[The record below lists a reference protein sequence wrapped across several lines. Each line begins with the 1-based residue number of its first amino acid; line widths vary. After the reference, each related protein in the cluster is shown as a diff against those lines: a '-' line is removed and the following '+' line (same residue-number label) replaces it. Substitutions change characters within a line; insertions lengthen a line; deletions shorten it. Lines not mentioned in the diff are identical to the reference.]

1 MSSFLF
7 VSTYDLR
14 RNTSG
19 NIRTVALMNALQKQG
34 HSVDCIF
41 VPKDSPSDK
50 NIYENLIKI
59 NKLFTY
65 PKSDL
70 SFIEKKAPSG
80 KGEISALHFFRR
92 YLIQMFTSLSVYDVF
107 GLILGKLRRKD
118 LACLRDSYDYIISS
132 SEPRSS
138 HKFAEKIIKLKGYS
152 AKWILYWGDPM
163 TNDVASTKLF
173 RNSES
178 KEEQRLLSVS
188 DFSLYTNP
196 CAAAYM
202 KKKYPKHARKIDW
215 IPTSDFEKDEQASEL
230 EVDTNCIGYFGDYRQ
245 MYRNIY
251 PFYEACIENNI
262 SAIIVGDGDTQLL
275 SQNNVKVHPRMTR
288 NELEAY
294 EKQCGILLV
303 LENFTKTGE
312 CIQVPGKLYHYGLTH
327 KHILVITESSN
338 ISKDYEEYHRFVF
351 VPNDKGRIIDAIK
364 RIQKGD
370 ISNCS
375 NDPVEDFKNENIA
388 RLFEAKINT
397 LRK

>member
-1 MSSFLF
+1 
-7 VSTYDLR
+7 
-14 RNTSG
+14 
-19 NIRTVALMNALQKQG
+19 
-34 HSVDCIF
+34 
-41 VPKDSPSDK
+41 
-50 NIYENLIKI
+50 
-59 NKLFTY
+59 
-65 PKSDL
+65 
-70 SFIEKKAPSG
+70 
-80 KGEISALHFFRR
+80 
-92 YLIQMFTSLSVYDVF
+92 
-107 GLILGKLRRKD
+107 
-118 LACLRDSYDYIISS
+118 
-132 SEPRSS
+132 
-138 HKFAEKIIKLKGYS
+138 
-152 AKWILYWGDPM
+152 M

-202 KKKYPKHARKIDW
+202 KKKYPKHACKIDW

-230 EVDTNCIGYFGDYRQ
+230 EVDINCIGYFGDYRQ

-275 SQNNVKVHPRMTR
+275 SQNNVKVHPRMSR

-294 EKQCGILLV
+294 EKKCGILVV

-338 ISKDYEEYHRFVF
+338 ISKDYEEYKSFVLRNSGNDCMWTRLQDGF
-351 VPNDKGRIIDAIK
+351 QSRLMDLCGSTVAHQAWKPYAVYLNGQYWGHMNLRERVDEYMVAQFEGLDLEDTAVVVAPLVPWSIAGAVPLGAVGAPGVSVLLACYLYLLPIWNYA
-364 RIQKGD
+364 
-370 ISNCS
+370 
-375 NDPVEDFKNENIA
+375 VEI
-388 RLFEAKINT
+388 
-397 LRK
+397 RKHCHANK